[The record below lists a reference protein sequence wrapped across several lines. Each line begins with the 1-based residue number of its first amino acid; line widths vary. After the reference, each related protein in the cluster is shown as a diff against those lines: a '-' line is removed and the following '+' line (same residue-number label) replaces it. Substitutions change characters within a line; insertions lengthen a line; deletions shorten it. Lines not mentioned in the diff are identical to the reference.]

1 MKKMK
6 RRNRSERGVTLI
18 EMLVVVTIIG
28 LIAAAVT
35 VNVFK
40 QGDVAKRKLALSQ
53 INDFKGELGFY
64 KFDTGSY
71 PPTEVGLHAL
81 RVQPENVANWGGPYI
96 TQDIGP
102 DPWGRPYLYKYPGD
116 HGEEPDIISLG
127 ADGQPGGDGANAD
140 IVSWSNK

>member
-1 MKKMK
+1 MNQ
-6 RRNRSERGVTLI
+6 RNRTNKPERGVTLI

-40 QGDVAKRKLALSQ
+40 QGDSAKRKLAVAQ
-53 INDFKGELGFY
+53 INDFKAELGFY

-71 PPTEVGLHAL
+71 PPTEPGLQAL
-81 RVQPENVANWGGPYI
+81 RVQPEGATNWGGPYI
-96 TQDIGP
+96 TQDVGP
-102 DPWGRPYLYKYPGD
+102 DPWGRPYLYKYPGE
-116 HGEEPDIISLG
+116 HGEEPDIVSLG
-127 ADGQPGGDGANAD
+127 ADGQPGGEGANAD